1 MKSPQPYVI
10 VILAL
15 TTLGGAGIAWSQYR
29 ELIELRAAAMDPNE
43 RADWQKRAWDLES
56 RNRELQDELAA
67 SRPPSGDA
75 TPHPTFAEGADRPDP
90 TRDRGGQRG
99 GRGPQQQ
106 MAAVRDLMAKPEVQA
121 LMRIQQ
127 TAAIDVRYAALFHR
141 LNLGTAQADQ
151 LKNFLAERQT
161 TLQDVLMAARDQG
174 VNPRTDPEGFRK
186 LIADAQGEVDVGIK
200 SLLGDSGFAQLQNYE
215 QTLPQ
220 RTLVND
226 LQQRLSYTPVPLSAA
241 QADQL
246 VQILADNPPPRGEN
260 ANPPPP
266 GRGFIGPELGGL
278 VAGALGGPGMLNAVG
293 DMGARGGGT
302 ARVTAG
308 AVTQAQTV
316 LAPTQMSALQ
326 QIQQQQQSQQQLQQ
340 LLRDNLSPG
349 GSAPA
354 TRRKGGG

>member
-1 MKSPQPYVI
+1 
-10 VILAL
+10 
-15 TTLGGAGIAWSQYR
+15 
-29 ELIELRAAAMDPNE
+29 
-43 RADWQKRAWDLES
+43 
-56 RNRELQDELAA
+56 
-67 SRPPSGDA
+67 
-75 TPHPTFAEGADRPDP
+75 
-90 TRDRGGQRG
+90 
-99 GRGPQQQ
+99 
-106 MAAVRDLMAKPEVQA
+106 MAKPEVQA
-121 LMRIQQ
+121 LMRVQQ
-127 TAAIDVRYAALFHR
+127 TAAIDARYAALFHR
-141 LNLGTAQADQ
+141 LNLGTAQSDQ
-151 LKNFLAERQT
+151 LKSLLAERQT
-161 TLQDVLMAARDQG
+161 TLQDVLMAAREQG

-200 SLLGDSGFAQLQNYE
+200 SLLGDAGFAQLQNYE

-220 RTLVND
+220 RNLVND
-226 LQQRLSYTPVPLSAA
+226 LQQRLSYTAAPLSAT

-246 VQILADNPPPRGEN
+246 VQILADHSPQRGGN

-278 VAGALGGPGMLNAVG
+278 VAGALGGPGMLNALG

-302 ARVTAG
+302 ARVTEG

-316 LAPTQMSALQ
+316 LAPTQLSALQ

-349 GSAPA
+349 GNAPA